1 MCVFLCTGM
10 VLEKVSWKLRQ
21 SSSGLWSSICLL
33 VLCLFPVYAFKRTY
47 KCSCNLNKNAISEL
61 ISLLLMPNRA
71 SCCVCLYSITVQYYC
86 KKKPQRE
93 GEAKMPPCELTAAA
107 LTGTLAFNATW
118 QGLHQQHCNTEQ
130 ESNMQQCRW
139 EMCLWAQIPSMWDLL
154 VSPCSSS
161 FAVLHAWWASGISE
175 HGGRPQRCTAHAWEQ
190 GH

>member
-1 MCVFLCTGM
+1 MCVFLCIGM
-10 VLEKVSWKLRQ
+10 VLGKVSWKLRQ
-21 SSSGLWSSICLL
+21 SSSGLRSSICPL
-33 VLCLFPVYAFKRTY
+33 VLWLSPVYALKRTC

-61 ISLLLMPNRA
+61 ISLLLTLNRA
-71 SCCVCLYSITVQYYC
+71 SCCVCPFYSITV
-86 KKKPQRE
+86 KKTQRE

-107 LTGTLAFNATW
+107 LTGTLAFKATW

-130 ESNMQQCRW
+130 ESNVQQCRW

-161 FAVLHAWWASGISE
+161 SEVLHAWWASGISE
-175 HGGRPQRCTAHAWEQ
+175 HGGRPQHCTAHAWEQ